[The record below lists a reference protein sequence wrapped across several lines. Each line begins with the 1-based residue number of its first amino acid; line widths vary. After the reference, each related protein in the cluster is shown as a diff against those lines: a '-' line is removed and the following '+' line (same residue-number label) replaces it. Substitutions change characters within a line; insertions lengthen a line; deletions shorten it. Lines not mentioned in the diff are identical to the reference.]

1 MISDEPAPAASSSI
15 ADVLS
20 IDAVLPRDQ
29 DLRPIRPEHVRML
42 AANIATVGLISP
54 PAVDAAGRLLAGEHR
69 REALLLLRSLSGS
82 VDLAREFF
90 AVEVESGGLTEA
102 DLEQLA
108 SAWVREGFDRG
119 VPVRRMPHADGAT
132 ALAVEISENTQ
143 REDFSSEQ
151 IFEVY
156 TKLQKAGYRSSVGR
170 PRPGEKAIMPAMA
183 LIFGKHARTVQR
195 ALKKASAPERAE
207 PPRTLVAMKSI
218 ERVLARYGPELP
230 RDAELRAALRAFE
243 DALESVLARRR

>member
-1 MISDEPAPAASSSI
+1 MTSDAPVSTPSSSI

-20 IDAVLPRDQ
+20 IDAVLPRSQ

-69 REALLLLRSLSGS
+69 REALLLLRSISGN
-82 VDLAREFF
+82 VDLARELF
-90 AVEVESGGLTEA
+90 APEVESGGLTNA

-108 SAWVREGFDRG
+108 SAWVREGYDAG
-119 VPVRRMPHADGAT
+119 VPVRRMPNADGAT

-143 REDFSSEQ
+143 REDFSNDE
-151 IFEVY
+151 ILEVY
-156 TKLQKAGYRSSVGR
+156 SKLQKAGYKSTVGR
-170 PRPGEKAIMPAMA
+170 PKPGEKAIMPAMA

-195 ALKKASAPERAE
+195 ALKKAAAPERNE
-207 PPRTLVAMKSI
+207 PPRTLVALKGL
-218 ERVLARYGPELP
+218 ERSLARYGPELP
-230 RDAELRAALRAFE
+230 RDAELKACLRALAE
-243 DALESVLARRR
+243 AVEAALARRR